1 MEAQLIAYTITE
13 VRGPKLKY
21 LQTLYYIFNI
31 KYNIIIYNNIFL
43 FGSVSSVHSNL
54 PPKTEPKFLFLYI
67 IKPKPNQNFC
77 NDSVSLKWFFQFLGF
92 LHTLT

>member
-31 KYNIIIYNNIFL
+31 KYKIIIYNNIFQFVL
-43 FGSVSSVHSNL
+43 VGSVHENL
-54 PPKTEPKFLFLYI
+54 PPKIEPKFSVFNI
-67 IKPKPNQNFC
+67 IK
-77 NDSVSLKWFFQFLGF
+77 LKSN
-92 LHTLT
+92 